1 MEIKK
6 FILGISL
13 FLGGII
19 GFSGWIISSAIINSG
34 MSGIAI
40 IGGLRSYQLFIL
52 GVFIIIS
59 LLGLLISYIESKKVK

>member
-1 MEIKK
+1 MIKIKK

-34 MSGIAI
+34 MSGIPV
-40 IGGLRSYQLFIL
+40 IGGLRSYQLLIL

-59 LLGLLISYIESKKVK
+59 LVGLLISYIESKKV

>member
-1 MEIKK
+1 MIKIKK

-34 MSGIAI
+34 MSGIAV
-40 IGGLRSYQLFIL
+40 IGGLRSYQLLIL

-59 LLGLLISYIESKKVK
+59 LVGLLISYIESKKV